1 VNGYHLRSYLQSQKR
16 WSDEVWDTIDFQLF
30 GKQYCRLPF
39 RQQITRT
46 KFVYD
51 QLPLGDRRFKQA
63 PVKDPLLSLCPCCK
77 STAETTNHLIRCQSC
92 PQRASSVKAMKA
104 AICPSDYHPARY
116 VILAGILH
124 WLDHEDSVPF
134 NPSLSEYDPVFLP
147 LLQDAIKS
155 QASIGW
161 GNALKGFLANLGERL
176 PVTIFTTRDDWTLRM
191 AKLDYDQSSMRPTS
205 SRGQSGF
212 QETLLFTIKQML
224 I

>member
-1 VNGYHLRSYLQSQKR
+1 
-16 WSDEVWDTIDFQLF
+16 
-30 GKQYCRLPF
+30 
-39 RQQITRT
+39 
-46 KFVYD
+46 
-51 QLPLGDRRFKQA
+51 
-63 PVKDPLLSLCPCCK
+63 LCPCCK

-147 LLQDAIKS
+147 LLQDAIQS
-155 QASIGW
+155 QACIGW

-176 PVTIFTTRDDWTLRM
+176 PVTIFTTRDDWTLLM
-191 AKLDYDQSSMRPTS
+191 AKLDYDPSSMQPTS

-224 I
+224 LLGTLAILTLRRSDTTTACHTFSLSTTSITVLDLWKNCSQALHQLAFDGCEW